1 MLPGNFL
8 LQALDLVVSEFDDI
22 AGLDTHHVIVVFAFV
37 DLEHGVTAL
46 EVVPGHQPRRFELGK
61 HPVNGRQPDIFP
73 GVEKFLVYV
82 FGAQVSLLA
91 AFQDF
96 ENLESRQRYFQ
107 AGFSEFL
114 TL

>member
-1 MLPGNFL
+1 
-8 LQALDLVVSEFDDI
+8 
-22 AGLDTHHVIVVFAFV
+22 
-37 DLEHGVTAL
+37 
-46 EVVPGHQPRRFELGK
+46 
-61 HPVNGRQPDIFP
+61 
-73 GVEKFLVYV
+73 
-82 FGAQVSLLA
+82 VSLLA